1 MSSIFGGK
9 LFSSSRGE
17 PYKRMKLYKLSVG
30 SEVPACGHLLLVL
43 VRPLRG
49 GRGRRRLVASDG
61 LIWTFWIKIC
71 CRRLNICIG
80 NHMGLS
86 AIWGKNC
93 TAIGQ

>member
-1 MSSIFGGK
+1 MGSIFGGK

-49 GRGRRRLVASDG
+49 EERGK
-61 LIWTFWIKIC
+61 KIGC
-71 CRRLNICIG
+71 KRWSNMDI
-80 NHMGLS
+80 
-86 AIWGKNC
+86 
-93 TAIGQ
+93 